1 MINVSLFPDFCCFLT
16 LAGVR
21 PYAMKKWIVLLFM
34 LSMLLRLNAD
44 AGIAITVI
52 VAPPPGAAVTMD
64 SYLWNLTLANDG
76 ITTYQ
81 NDQQGTMTIK
91 SGSTRIYHVDFSSQN
106 LGRLK
111 QGTDYIPY
119 YVKATALT
127 GGNIGLLGTPAI
139 TAGYVQLT
147 AVNSMWFIKKTPRD
161 GIQFYV
167 GIKIDPLAGEFYESG
182 SYSDILTITFTTL

>member
-1 MINVSLFPDFCCFLT
+1 
-16 LAGVR
+16 
-21 PYAMKKWIVLLFM
+21 MKKWIVLLFM

-91 SGSTRIYHVDFSSQN
+91 SSNVKNYRIDFSSQN

-111 QGTDYIPY
+111 QGTDYITY
-119 YVKATALT
+119 YTKATAIT
-127 GGNIGLLGTPAI
+127 GGNIGLVGNPAI
-139 TAGYVQLT
+139 VAGYVQLT
-147 AVNSMWFIKKTPRD
+147 GIESMQFNKKTPKN
-161 GIQFYV
+161 GIQFYI

-182 SYSDILTITFTTL
+182 SYSDILTITFTAV